1 MHGTAL
7 IFDRR
12 RNRIVLAVITHFG
25 FRHFRFTV
33 SEAIAERI
41 QHAARKVA
49 VRAVFHRVIRKRG
62 QLVGVVI
69 KRHGQLAA
77 EGILA
82 EQKLSN
88 RLAAACTRIPALH
101 YSGEAFLRK
110 AQIHGAAG
118 HIDENDGLAGLRDN
132 LHQFSLRRG
141 QQQIRLVAGADRIAL
156 VHLLALK
163 IFIEARHQHHNIAV
177 LRHGLGFGKAVA
189 GQAQPLHAVF
199 VEVATLGVQH
209 AHVVAYIVLDALQHR
224 DIS

>member
-1 MHGTAL
+1 M
-7 IFDRR
+7 
-12 RNRIVLAVITHFG
+12 LAVITHFG

-33 SEAIAERI
+33 SEAIAEPI

-82 EQKLSN
+82 EQKLRN

-101 YSGEAFLRK
+101 YGGEAFLRK

-118 HIDENDGLAGLRDN
+118 HIDENDGLAVFATISISFLCGAGSSKFALSPEPTELLWSISSPSR
-132 LHQFSLRRG
+132 FSLRPVTSTTTS
-141 QQQIRLVAGADRIAL
+141 LCS
-156 VHLLALK
+156 
-163 IFIEARHQHHNIAV
+163 
-177 LRHGLGFGKAVA
+177 
-189 GQAQPLHAVF
+189 
-199 VEVATLGVQH
+199 ATVSASERRSPGRPNPSTRSL
-209 AHVVAYIVLDALQHR
+209 
-224 DIS
+224 